1 MSIRK
6 ALEAT
11 RAAVATDEK
20 ARELRS
26 RMVGFQRDF
35 QKELVAKIVSKDL
48 LSKTYSL

>member
-20 ARELRS
+20 ARELRN
-26 RMVGFQRDF
+26 RMIRSEKAF
-35 QKELVAKIVSKDL
+35 QKELSAKVVSKEL
-48 LSKTYSL
+48 LSKSYSL